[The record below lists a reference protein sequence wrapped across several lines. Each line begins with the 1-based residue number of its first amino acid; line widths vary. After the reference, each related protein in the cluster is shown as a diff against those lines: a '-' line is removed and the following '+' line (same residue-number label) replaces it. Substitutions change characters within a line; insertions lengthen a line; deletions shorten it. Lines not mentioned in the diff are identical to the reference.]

1 MKLFRI
7 ILKNVGRNW
16 LRTALTAMGTMVLV
30 FVVTLVWSV
39 LDFLTAAT
47 SDKSSNFK
55 AIVTERWQL
64 PSQMPFAYAD
74 GLSRGA
80 ARNPGDLEIAPA
92 DSMTWQFF
100 IGSVSPKSTNFDDFV
115 FLFAMDP
122 AKITTMMDD
131 LDSLPP
137 DNQAEFDALVA
148 KMQANPQGV
157 ILGKERLQ
165 LLKRQVGE
173 KFTVY
178 SRNYKEID
186 LEFEIVGVIPEGFPR
201 YDKNAFMNRDYLNRA
216 LDAYPR
222 THAGKTHPQANKT
235 LNLVWLR
242 MKDSAE
248 FNQVA
253 NQVVNSSEFMAPPVK
268 VETASSGIANFLEA
282 YKDLLWGMRWLLAP
296 AILATLALVIA
307 TAISISVR
315 ERRTELAVLKVL
327 GFRPRQVLTLVLGE
341 AILIGVLSGGL
352 SAVVTYVL
360 LNNVLGGLKFPIA
373 FFAAFYIPAAALW
386 WGPAIGAGT
395 AFLGAIVPAL
405 TARSVRVAEVF
416 SKVA

>member
-16 LRTALTAMGTMVLV
+16 LRTSLTALGTMVLV

-39 LDFLTAAT
+39 LDFLAAAT
-47 SDKSSNFK
+47 SDKTSNFK
-55 AIVTERWQL
+55 AIVTERWQI
-64 PSQMPFAYAD
+64 PSQMPFAYAE

-80 ARNPGDLEIAPA
+80 ARNPGDIEVAPA
-92 DSMTWQFF
+92 DSMTWQFY
-100 IGSVSPKSTNFDDFV
+100 IGSIDPKSMNFDDFV

-137 DNQAEFDALVA
+137 DKKAIMDGLVR
-148 KMQANPQGV
+148 KMQENPRGV
-157 ILGKERLQ
+157 ILGKERLAI
-165 LLKRQVGE
+165 LKRKVGDR
-173 KFTVY
+173 FTVY
-178 SRNYKEID
+178 SRNYKEIN
-186 LEFEIVGVIPEGFPR
+186 LEFEIVGVIPDGVPR
-201 YDKNAFMNRDYLNRA
+201 YDKNAFMHRDYLNRA
-216 LDAYPR
+216 LDDYPR
-222 THAGKTHPQANKT
+222 KHNGQAHPLANKT

-253 NQVVNSSEFMAPPVK
+253 NQVVNSSEFMAPQVK
-268 VETASSGIANFLEA
+268 VETASSGISNFLEA

-315 ERRTELAVLKVL
+315 ERRMELAVLKVL
-327 GFRPRQVLTLVLGE
+327 GFRPMQLLALVLGE
-341 AILIGVLSGGL
+341 ALLIGVLAGGFS
-352 SAVVTYVL
+352 SAATYVII
-360 LNNVLGGLKFPIA
+360 NDVLGGLKFPIA
-373 FFAAFYIPAAALW
+373 FFAAFYIPWAALW
-386 WGPAIGAGT
+386 WGPAIGAAT
-395 AFLGAIVPAL
+395 ALLGAIVPAL
-405 TARSVRVAEVF
+405 SARSVRVAEVF

>member
-1 MKLFRI
+1 MKLFGI

-16 LRTALTAMGTMVLV
+16 LRTSLTALGTMVLV

-39 LDFLTAAT
+39 LDFLAEAT
-47 SDKSSNFK
+47 SDKTSNFK

-64 PSQMPFAYAD
+64 PSRMPFAYAE

-80 ARNPGDLEIAPA
+80 ARNPGDVEVAPA

-100 IGSVSPKSTNFDDFV
+100 IGSIDPKSTNFDDFV

-122 AKITTMMDD
+122 AKIPTMMDD
-131 LDSLPP
+131 LDTLPP
-137 DNQAEFDALVA
+137 DKKAILDDLVR
-148 KMQANPQGV
+148 KMQENSRGV
-157 ILGKERLQ
+157 ILGKERLA
-165 LLKRQVGE
+165 LLKRKVGDR
-173 KFTVY
+173 FTVY
-178 SRNYKEID
+178 SRNYKEIN
-186 LEFEIVGVIPEGFPR
+186 LEFEIVGVIPDGVPR
-201 YDKNAFMNRDYLNRA
+201 YDKNAFMHRDYLNRA
-216 LDAYPR
+216 LDDYPR
-222 THAGKTHPQANKT
+222 THNGQKHPQANST

-253 NQVVNSSEFMAPPVK
+253 NQVVNSSEFMAPQVK
-268 VETASSGIANFLEA
+268 VETASSGISNFLEA

-315 ERRTELAVLKVL
+315 ERRMELAVLKVL
-327 GFRPRQVLTLVLGE
+327 GFRPGQLLVLVLGE
-341 AILIGVLSGGL
+341 ALLIGVLAGGVS
-352 SAVVTYVL
+352 SAATYFII
-360 LNNVLGGLKFPIA
+360 NDVLGGLKFPIA
-373 FFAAFYIPAAALW
+373 FFAAFYIPWAALW

-395 AFLGAIVPAL
+395 ALLGAIVPAL
-405 TARSVRVAEVF
+405 SARSVRVAEVF